1 MILVKRYMLLLV
13 VVLPFTAYTQSVK
26 DVKKFQKK
34 MNREFKDPQA
44 SPMTKEDR
52 AKFKKL
58 DFFPINKELIIKAA
72 FKRTPNSLPFKMRTT
87 TDRLPIYEKYGEAH
101 FEVDGEK
108 FVLSI
113 YQNLGLREK
122 AGYENYLFLPFTDE
136 TNGKESYG
144 GGRYIGLEI
153 PEGNTILIDFNQ
165 AYNPYCAYNYKYSCP
180 IPPKENHLAVE
191 INAGVKNFV
200 K

>member
-1 MILVKRYMLLLV
+1 MILVKQYVLLLIIS
-13 VVLPFTAYTQSVK
+13 LPFAAFAQSVK

-34 MNREFKDPQA
+34 INKEFKDPQE
-44 SPMTKEDR
+44 SPLTVKDR
-52 AKFKKL
+52 ANFKRL
-58 DFFPINKELIIKAA
+58 DFFPINKELIIKAD
-72 FKRTPNSLPFKMRTT
+72 FKRTPNSLPFKMKTT
-87 TDRLPIYEKYGEAH
+87 TDRLPVYEKFGEAH
-101 FEVDGEK
+101 FEIEGEK
-108 FVLSI
+108 FVLNI
-113 YQNLGLREK
+113 YQNRSLREK
-122 AGYENYLFLPFTDE
+122 EAYKNYLFLPFTDE

-153 PEGNTILIDFNQ
+153 PESNTILIDFNQ

-180 IPPKENHLAVE
+180 IPPKENHLAIE